1 MPKRI
6 KVIGLMSGTS
16 LDGVDAAIIE
26 TDGERILSFGPARTL
41 EYSDAE
47 RTVLSESMAAAVN
60 WNFTGPPPNIFSRAE
75 ALIDATHRRAVAGL
89 MEASGLGKDDI
100 DLVGYHGQT
109 VLHRGATPKRK
120 GESLQIG
127 SGEGLAAATGLPVV
141 FDFRSADVA
150 AGGQGAPLAPIY
162 HKALCDY
169 SGLTG
174 RIAVVNIGGV
184 SNVTLI
190 NGDAPLIAGDCG
202 PGNGP
207 LDSWVKAKS
216 GKDYD
221 AGGALSLS
229 GKVDFDLIACWLTAP
244 FFMRP
249 LPRSADR
256 YEFDVLG
263 DLAGI
268 STEDGAATLAGFTA
282 QAIAR
287 DMANFDPQT
296 VIICGGGR
304 HNRAIIYM
312 LQSHCGGNVVSADT
326 LGWDGDALE
335 AQAFAYMAART
346 LCGLPLSFPGTTGT
360 PEPMGGGVLASPK

>member
-1 MPKRI
+1 MIAKRY

-26 TDGERILSFGPARTL
+26 TDGEQIFSFGPAQTF
-41 EYSDAE
+41 EYSEDE
-47 RTVLSESMAAAVN
+47 RAVLIETMAAAVT
-60 WNFTGPPPNIFSRAE
+60 WNFDGPPPNIFSRAGG
-75 ALIDATHRRAVAGL
+75 LIDAAHRRAVSGL
-89 MEASGLGKDDI
+89 MDAHGLSAADI

-109 VLHRGATPKRK
+109 VLHRGATPARK
-120 GESLQIG
+120 GDTLQIG
-127 SGEGLAAATGLPVV
+127 NGERLRADTGLPVV
-141 FDFRSADVA
+141 YDFRSADVA

-162 HKALCDY
+162 HKALCQH

-190 NGDAPLIAGDCG
+190 DGDAPLIAGDSG

-207 LDSWVKAKS
+207 LDSFVKART

-221 AGGALSLS
+221 AGGVLSLA
-229 GKVDFDLIACWLTAP
+229 GDVDFARVDKWLTAP
-244 FFMRP
+244 FFKRP

-263 DLAGI
+263 DVAGMRDA
-268 STEDGAATLAGFTA
+268 DGAATLAAFCA

-287 DMANFDPQT
+287 DLSSFTPQKI
-296 VIICGGGR
+296 IICGGGR
-304 HNRAIIYM
+304 HNRAMMYM
-312 LQSHCGGNVVSADT
+312 LQSHCAGDVVNADS

-335 AQAFAYMAART
+335 AQAFAYMAVRT
-346 LCGLPLSFPGTTGT
+346 LRGLPISFAGTTGVS
-360 PEPMGGGVLASPK
+360 EAMVGGVLAS

>member
-1 MPKRI
+1 MIRKCI

-26 TDGERILSFGPARTL
+26 TDGERIVGFGPAQTF
-41 EYSDAE
+41 EYSAAE
-47 RTVLSESMAAAVN
+47 RNVLTETMAAAVI
-60 WNFTGPPPNIFSRAE
+60 WDFDGPPPNIFSRAQD
-75 ALIDATHRRAVAGL
+75 IVDAAHLRAVTGL
-89 MEASGLGKDDI
+89 MAAHNLTAGDI
-100 DLVGYHGQT
+100 DLIGYHGQT
-109 VLHRGATPKRK
+109 VLHRGATPARR
-120 GESLQIG
+120 GDTLQIG
-127 SGEGLAAATGLPVV
+127 HGKRLSVATGLPVV

-162 HKALCDY
+162 HKALCDHA
-169 SGLTG
+169 GLTG

-190 NGDAPLIAGDCG
+190 DGDAPLIAGDCG

-207 LDSWVKAKS
+207 LDSFIKART
-216 GKDYD
+216 GAAYD
-221 AGGALSLS
+221 SGGALSLS
-229 GKVDFDLIACWLTAP
+229 AIPDFALIDRWLRAP
-244 FFMRP
+244 FFSRP

-263 DLAGI
+263 DVAGK
-268 STEDGAATLAGFTA
+268 SDGEGAATLAAFCA
-282 QAIAR
+282 LSIAR
-287 DMANFDPQT
+287 DLRGFEPQT

-304 HNRAIIYM
+304 HNRAIMYM
-312 LQSHCGGNVVSADT
+312 LQNHCTGDVVSADS

-346 LCGLPLSFPGTTGT
+346 LQGLPISFPGTTGVD
-360 PEPMGGGVLASPK
+360 EAMVGGVSGR

>member
-1 MPKRI
+1 MSPKRI

-26 TDGERILSFGPARTL
+26 TDGERIYSFGPAQTF
-41 EYSDAE
+41 EYSADE
-47 RTVLSESMAAAVN
+47 RAVLTDTMAAAVA
-60 WNFTGPPPNIFSRAE
+60 WNFDGPPPNIFSRAE
-75 ALIDATHRRAVAGL
+75 AIVDAAHRRAVDGL
-89 MEASGLGKDDI
+89 MATHDLSADDI
-100 DLVGYHGQT
+100 DLIGYHGQT
-109 VLHRGATPKRK
+109 VLHRGATPARK
-120 GESLQIG
+120 GDTLQIG
-127 SGEGLAAATGLPVV
+127 NGERLRAATGLPVV

-162 HKALCDY
+162 HKALCDHA
-169 SGLTG
+169 GLTG

-190 NGDAPLIAGDCG
+190 DGDAPLVAGDCG

-207 LDSWVKAKS
+207 LDSFNRART
-216 GKDYD
+216 GTDYD

-229 GKVDFDLIACWLTAP
+229 ALPDFALIDEWLRAP
-244 FFMRP
+244 FFARL

-263 DLAGI
+263 DVSGK
-268 STEDGAATLAGFTA
+268 SDGEGAATLAAFCA
-282 QAIAR
+282 LSIAR
-287 DMANFDPQT
+287 DLSGFDPQT
-296 VIICGGGR
+296 IIICGGGR
-304 HNRAIIYM
+304 HNRAIMYM
-312 LQSHCGGNVVSADT
+312 LQSHYPGDVVSADS

-346 LCGLPLSFPGTTGT
+346 LRGLPISFPGTTGVGAA
-360 PEPMGGGVLASPK
+360 MVGGVVKE